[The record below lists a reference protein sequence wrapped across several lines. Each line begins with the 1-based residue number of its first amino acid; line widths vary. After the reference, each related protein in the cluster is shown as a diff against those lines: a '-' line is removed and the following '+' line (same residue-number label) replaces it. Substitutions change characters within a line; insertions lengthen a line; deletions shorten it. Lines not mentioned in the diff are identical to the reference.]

1 MRLTA
6 TGAGHRA
13 PSQAFSACVLLAFV
27 MLLAI
32 GFWAGAVWIG
42 RTLLTLAA
50 GVHPSINEIG

>member
-6 TGAGHRA
+6 ASHGHRP
-13 PSQAFSACVLLAFV
+13 PSQAVSALVLLAFV

-42 RTLLTLAA
+42 QSLIALA
-50 GVHPSINEIG
+50 V